1 MAKFYGYDSFGCYN
15 TPSVGELRQ
24 MVKETLSKNKN
35 YAPVVVEGTSRKI
48 CKSWWGDAWCRNLER
63 YADWENRIG
72 RGKSYVRNG
81 NVVDLKTNGGEIYA
95 KVQGS
100 RKTPYTIKITIDPI
114 DKESCR
120 RIEEQ
125 ASGKIQ
131 NLEALLTGTFPEE
144 LKDLFFQKNGLFP
157 SPNEIHFNCNCPDW
171 AIMCK
176 HVAAVLFGIGVRL
189 DTNPIYFFKMRG
201 IDPDKFIAKIVS
213 GKVETMLK
221 NANIVTPRVI
231 QESEVTQLFGI

>member
-1 MAKFYGYDSFGCYN
+1 MACFYDYYN

-24 MVKETLSKNKN
+24 MAKETLSKNKN
-35 YAPVVVEGTSRKI
+35 FEPVIVEGNSRKI

-81 NVVDLKTNGGEIYA
+81 NVVDLKIKGGKIHA

-100 RKTPYTIKITIDPI
+100 RKTPYTVKITIDMI
-114 DKESCR
+114 DEKKR
-120 RIEEQ
+120 HRIEER
-125 ASGKIQ
+125 ATGKIQ
-131 NLEALLTGTFPEE
+131 NMEALLTGTFPEE
-144 LKDLFFQKNGLFP
+144 LKELFFQEDGLFP
-157 SPNEIHFNCNCPDW
+157 SPDEIHFNCSCPDW

-176 HVAAVLFGIGVRL
+176 HVAAALFGIGVRL
-189 DTNPIYFFKMRG
+189 DSNPIYFFQMRG
-201 IDPDKFIAKIVS
+201 IDLDDFVTKVVS

-221 NANIVTPRVI
+221 NADVITSRVI
-231 QESEVTQLFGI
+231 QESEVPQLFGI

>member
-1 MAKFYGYDSFGCYN
+1 MAWLYGYYD

-24 MVKETLSKNKN
+24 MAKETLSKNKN
-35 YAPVVVEGTSRKI
+35 YEPVIVEGNSRKI

-81 NVVDLKTNGGEIYA
+81 NVVDLKINGGEIYA

-100 RKTPYTIKITIDPI
+100 RKTPYTVKITIDSI
-114 DKESCR
+114 DEKKR
-120 RIEEQ
+120 YRIEEQ
-125 ASGKIQ
+125 AAGKIQ
-131 NLEALLTGTFPEE
+131 NLEALLNGTFPEE
-144 LKDLFFQKNGLFP
+144 LKELFFQKDGLFP
-157 SPNEIHFNCNCPDW
+157 SPDEIHFNCNCPDW

-176 HVAAVLFGIGVRL
+176 HVAATLFGIGVRL
-189 DTNPIYFFKMRG
+189 DFNPIYFFQMRG
-201 IDPDKFIAKIVS
+201 INIDAFIAKVVS

-221 NANIVTPRVI
+221 NANIITPRVI
-231 QESEVTQLFGI
+231 QESEVAQLFGL